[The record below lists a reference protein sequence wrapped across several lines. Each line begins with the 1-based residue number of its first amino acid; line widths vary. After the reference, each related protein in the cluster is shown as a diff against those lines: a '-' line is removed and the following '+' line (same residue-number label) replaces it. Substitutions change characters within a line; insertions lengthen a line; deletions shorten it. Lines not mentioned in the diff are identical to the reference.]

1 MVTGD
6 NPQTTIAIA
15 LECGILSS
23 DEDAVEP
30 NIIERRVF
38 CNYSDAEREEIAGKI
53 SVIERSSTN
62 DQLFLVQGL
71 KKRGHVVLQLEMEQ
85 MMLLCTQGLTV
96 ILFV

>member
-6 NPQTTIAIA
+6 NPQTTKAIA

-53 SVIERSSTN
+53 S
-62 DQLFLVQGL
+62 D
-71 KKRGHVVLQLEMEQ
+71 
-85 MMLLCTQGLTV
+85 
-96 ILFV
+96 